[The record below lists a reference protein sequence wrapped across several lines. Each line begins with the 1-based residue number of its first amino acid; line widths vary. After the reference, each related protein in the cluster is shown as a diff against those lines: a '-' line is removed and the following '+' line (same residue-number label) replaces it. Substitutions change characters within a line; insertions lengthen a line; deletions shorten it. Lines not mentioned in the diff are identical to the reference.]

1 EYGKELYQKRGETIE
16 RVFADAKEK
25 HGMRYTNLRGLR
37 KVGDYLTLLF
47 ACMNLKKLATWK
59 RKQKELPPATP
70 VYGVFLFSNFG
81 FWYILHII
89 SHVKKK
95 TAFRLAPLKAVLS
108 TICEEEILSLPL
120 CFNWL

>member
-1 EYGKELYQKRGETIE
+1 VECGFVQ
-16 RVFADAKEK
+16 ADAVFIDA
-25 HGMRYTNLRGLR
+25 TLRGLR

-108 TICEEEILSLPL
+108 TI
-120 CFNWL
+120 